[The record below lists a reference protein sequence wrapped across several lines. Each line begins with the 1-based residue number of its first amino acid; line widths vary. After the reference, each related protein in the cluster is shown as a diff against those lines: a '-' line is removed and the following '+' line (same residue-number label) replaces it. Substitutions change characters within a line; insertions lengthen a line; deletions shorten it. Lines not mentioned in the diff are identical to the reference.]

1 METQEKILK
10 IDIKYD
16 DAIRKIADYRTQLDA
31 MRAGEKQLKEDLDN
45 SKIGRAQYN
54 MELSKSKLEQ
64 KQCSD
69 AIRVLNK
76 EVQNNIKAETEQK
89 DSLTSLRASL
99 SNLTKQYDQMS
110 AAERKSASGQDL
122 KLHINE
128 VTAQIKEG
136 EEGTDRFYRNVGNY
150 EASIL
155 KAFQANVPFI
165 GQIQSMTSGM
175 SGATNGFIAGGNAAT
190 GLNVK
195 LLTLAANPVVAILG
209 IIASVIM
216 LVSKGIKSSEDA
228 SNRWNVVLAPLKRTL
243 EVVTAIIQQMA
254 GFILSVVEAGA
265 SMLNWIGGMIEK
277 LPLVGAKMKEVNDRN
292 REAIELEKE
301 IQDIEKQRRKDEVQ
315 NAKDALSVAELRVKA
330 KDKEKYTAQD

>member
-128 VTAQIKEG
+128 VTAQSKEG
-136 EEGTDRFYRNVGNY
+136 EEGTDRF
-150 EASIL
+150 
-155 KAFQANVPFI
+155 
-165 GQIQSMTSGM
+165 
-175 SGATNGFIAGGNAAT
+175 
-190 GLNVK
+190 
-195 LLTLAANPVVAILG
+195 
-209 IIASVIM
+209 
-216 LVSKGIKSSEDA
+216 
-228 SNRWNVVLAPLKRTL
+228 
-243 EVVTAIIQQMA
+243 
-254 GFILSVVEAGA
+254 
-265 SMLNWIGGMIEK
+265 
-277 LPLVGAKMKEVNDRN
+277 
-292 REAIELEKE
+292 
-301 IQDIEKQRRKDEVQ
+301 
-315 NAKDALSVAELRVKA
+315 
-330 KDKEKYTAQD
+330 